1 MRLPGRRCPPR
12 TRGIVST
19 PASSSNE
26 QIRRPPSPLARTLG
40 RLRRSSAPPPGRE
53 RPQRRPG
60 RLVCA
65 APIIMA
71 VVRLLPRSVPHS
83 RSGPRTRASAC
94 GTGRSYSTRRVFLG
108 HADDCALSLSP
119 PRARRWP
126 RAARPGAIS
135 PHIYR
140 QVCPNT
146 RGGCSRPTTTDT
158 RPYSPQRGAATRKG
172 GVGHER
178 KGTVAP
184 SPPPPADRPG
194 RVVGVEVEQGVTL
207 DRDPESTRPRV
218 NAPPD
223 AGGDGREGD
232 HRRSPDGRNASES
245 TKLERRPGPPDAER
259 SLSRTRY
266 QILR

>member
-71 VVRLLPRSVPHS
+71 VVGLLPRSVPHS

-146 RGGCSRPTTTDT
+146 RGGCSRPTTAPGRT
-158 RPYSPQRGAATRKG
+158 RRRGGPPRGRAASVTRG
-172 GVGHER
+172 R
-178 KGTVAP
+178 AP
-184 SPPPPADRPG
+184 SPPPPPPRGP
-194 RVVGVEVEQGVTL
+194 
-207 DRDPESTRPRV
+207 SRPRL
-218 NAPPD
+218 
-223 AGGDGREGD
+223 
-232 HRRSPDGRNASES
+232 RSR
-245 TKLERRPGPPDAER
+245 
-259 SLSRTRY
+259 SRTRGNS
-266 QILR
+266 RPRPGEHTPKGHRAPGCRR

>member
-1 MRLPGRRCPPR
+1 MLCLRCSISRGVVAFRGGMWDTNGMRLPGRRCPPP

-108 HADDCALSLSP
+108 HSSPGGQCRVTKVPRYSSCSWRHGPFKGRGHYRELSWWFQGF
-119 PRARRWP
+119 RAP
-126 RAARPGAIS
+126 IS
-135 PHIYR
+135 I
-140 QVCPNT
+140 
-146 RGGCSRPTTTDT
+146 S
-158 RPYSPQRGAATRKG
+158 
-172 GVGHER
+172 
-178 KGTVAP
+178 
-184 SPPPPADRPG
+184 
-194 RVVGVEVEQGVTL
+194 
-207 DRDPESTRPRV
+207 
-218 NAPPD
+218 
-223 AGGDGREGD
+223 
-232 HRRSPDGRNASES
+232 
-245 TKLERRPGPPDAER
+245 
-259 SLSRTRY
+259 
-266 QILR
+266 

>member
-1 MRLPGRRCPPR
+1 MRLPGRRCPPP

-146 RGGCSRPTTTDT
+146 RGGCSRPTTAPGRT
-158 RPYSPQRGAATRKG
+158 RRRGGPPRGRAASVTSGR
-172 GVGHER
+172 
-178 KGTVAP
+178 AP
-184 SPPPPADRPG
+184 SPPPPPPPADRPG